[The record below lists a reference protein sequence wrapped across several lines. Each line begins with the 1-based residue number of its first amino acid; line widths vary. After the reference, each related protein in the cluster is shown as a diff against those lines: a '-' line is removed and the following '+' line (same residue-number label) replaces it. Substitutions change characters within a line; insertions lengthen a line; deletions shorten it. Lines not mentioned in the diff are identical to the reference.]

1 MVAQLVR
8 RVVVVA
14 LLTVL
19 AIGLPTRAAA
29 QDELLAL
36 DAHVDQAYAAAQ
48 AGDLAAARAGY
59 EAYHEVWED
68 VEDDIR
74 ARSPQ
79 RYRSIEDAMREVKV
93 ALATQPSDPQRVAAA
108 LRELDRRTHELFV
121 EVGSEAEEASAAT
134 DGDTRQAAALLTA
147 LERAET
153 AIDTGDAARASE
165 ALREAQRVWPS
176 VEGRVRARSAAV
188 YTSTENA
195 MAEAYARLTSRPAD
209 LAGARK
215 LVVEM
220 RTSLAP
226 IFEEGSSYGIMDA
239 AIIMLREGLEALL
252 VIAALLAFLRRVG
265 RVAEQRWIWLGSLVG
280 VAASV
285 AVAFGAQALFARAGA
300 AIGSELVEGAVG
312 LLAAAMLF
320 YVSYWLHE
328 KSRLGAWQRYIE
340 AKSTAALAGNSML
353 SLAAIAFLAVFREGA
368 ETVLFY
374 LGIAP
379 SISTTDLVVG
389 ILLGTAIL
397 AAVGTALLLLGL
409 RLPLRPFFL
418 ASSLLIYYL
427 GFKFVGTGIHALQV
441 AGVLPATPAPLPTS
455 EFLGLFPT
463 WQTAIPQFLL
473 LAGAGLVL
481 LFSLRRGA
489 ERTQM
494 AG

>member
-1 MVAQLVR
+1 MTAQLR
-8 RVVVVA
+8 RGA
-14 LLTVL
+14 AVL
-19 AIGLPTRAAA
+19 ACLVVWLMSLPAVAAA
-29 QDELLAL
+29 EEDLRAL
-36 DAHVDQAYAAAQ
+36 DAHVDQAYAAAL
-48 AGDLAAARAGY
+48 AGDLARARASY
-59 EAYHEVWED
+59 EAYHEAWEA
-68 VEDDIR
+68 VEDDVR

-79 RYRSIEDAMREVKV
+79 LYRSVEDAMREVKV
-93 ALATQPSDPQRVAAA
+93 ALATEPSDPQRVAAA
-108 LRELDRRTHELFV
+108 LLELDRETHELLAAV
-121 EVGSEAEEASAAT
+121 GAEEEVTSTEAES
-134 DGDTRQAAALLTA
+134 DGSQSAALLAA
-147 LERAET
+147 LERVEA
-153 AIDTGDAARASE
+153 AIDTGDAATAAS
-165 ALREAQRVWPS
+165 ALREAQRLWPA
-176 VEGRVRARSAAV
+176 VEGWVRARSAAV

-195 MAEAYARLTSRPAD
+195 MAEASARLASRPPD

-220 RTSLAP
+220 RTALTP
-226 IFEEGSSYGIMDA
+226 IFEEGTSYGVMDA

-265 RVAEQRWIWLGSLVG
+265 RTAEQRWIWIGSLGG

-300 AIGSELVEGAVG
+300 AIGSELVEGVVG
-312 LLAAAMLF
+312 LVAAAMLF

-340 AKSTAALAGNSML
+340 ARSTAALAGNSML

-379 SISTTDLVVG
+379 SISTADLFVG
-389 ILLGTAIL
+389 IVLGTAIL
-397 AAVGTALLLLGL
+397 AAVGVALLLLGL

-455 EFLGLFPT
+455 EILGLFPT

-473 LAGAGLVL
+473 LVGAGLVL
-481 LFSLRRGA
+481 VLTLRRSPPRVHPA
-489 ERTQM
+489 S
-494 AG
+494 